1 MNMLYVEYVHNLM
14 KMVMNMDLSK
24 LALIQQNT
32 SSRLTLPFDHVGQI
46 PLTSDSHTAQVAI
59 VNMEQQLTVSQNNWL
74 QQIGKKM
81 PVVLLY
87 DDISTIPNQLPK
99 HFLAAPI
106 KEISQLQ
113 SVLFEAYMIVVR
125 TYFQSR
131 VTLTIQSK
139 LEPYTWKLS
148 KTWRTTK
155 ADELRATY
163 KEQFLRQELPTIFQ
177 KVAHKL
183 LLPLSPRI
191 AFYEIEQ
198 QISQSTE
205 DRALQKKLQKV
216 SIPNKLQKKI
226 HKSTIQIAEA
236 FEEDVLMTFRQNQ
249 EIQQLVDAYMA
260 PVKIA
265 LQPPNKTHY
274 LNVALIGQTGVGK
287 SSLIN
292 YLFDSPKRATG
303 AGKPVTEQGFFKENL
318 LLNNV
323 PVSLIDSWGIEQGK
337 AEIWQQQFEQFLK
350 RHNYE
355 ADVADWV
362 HIAVYCISAA
372 TSRIQDFDLS
382 IIKMLQRQKINVLVA
397 LTKTSLVQDDT
408 IQALQQTLQLEFGK
422 KVPIIPV
429 NSVAQTLLSGEKIE
443 QHGKD
448 ALIHE
453 MQLNYLTM
461 LENRLP
467 ERIQFVLQQ
476 HIQTFDRRA
485 ISECSSA
492 NAATKLSKQK
502 GKLFFEEVI
511 PYTIER
517 EVALAMNAYDQAMQL
532 SNKRRSK
539 QTIQPIKLSMFEE
552 WLSTVEQFI
561 KTTFFKQTAVDIGA
575 AYDKKMSHQLKQLE
589 PTIQEATIQRI
600 QQLSKE
606 TNYE

>member
-1 MNMLYVEYVHNLM
+1 M
-14 KMVMNMDLSK
+14 KMVMTMDLSK

-32 SSRLTLPFDHVGQI
+32 SSRLSVPFDHVGQI
-46 PLTSDSHTAQVAI
+46 PLTSDSHTAQVAVANI
-59 VNMEQQLTVSQNNWL
+59 QQQLTTAQNNWL

-87 DDISTIPNQLPK
+87 DDISVIPENLPK
-99 HFLAAPI
+99 HFLIAPR
-106 KEISQLQ
+106 SNSVQLQ
-113 SVLFEAYMIVVR
+113 SVLFDAYMIVVR

-131 VTLTIQSK
+131 ITLSIQSK
-139 LEPYTWKLS
+139 LDPYTWKLS
-148 KTWRTTK
+148 KMWRTTK
-155 ADELRATY
+155 ADELAVAY
-163 KEQFLRQELPTIFQ
+163 KQQFLRQELPTIFHN
-177 KVAHKL
+177 VAEKL
-183 LLPLSPRI
+183 LLPLSPQI
-191 AFYEIEQ
+191 AFYALEQ
-198 QISQSTE
+198 RVNHSSE
-205 DRALQKKLQKV
+205 DRLIQKQLKKV
-216 SIPNKLQKKI
+216 SIPNKLQKKL
-226 HKSTIQIAEA
+226 HKSTIQIAET
-236 FEEDVLMTFRQNQ
+236 FEKDVLTTFQQNQ
-249 EIQQLVDAYMA
+249 EIQQLIDAYMA
-260 PVKIA
+260 PVKMA

-337 AEIWQQQFEQFLK
+337 AEIWQRQFEQFLK
-350 RHNYE
+350 QHNYE
-355 ADVADWV
+355 TDVADWV

-382 IIKMLQRQKINVLVA
+382 IIKMLQRQKINVMVA
-397 LTKTSLVQDDT
+397 LTKTSLVPAET

-422 KVPIIPV
+422 NVPIIPV
-429 NSVAQTLLSGEKIE
+429 NSVSQTLLSGEKIE
-443 QHGKD
+443 QVGKE
-448 ALIHE
+448 ALIDE

-476 HIQTFDRRA
+476 HIQTVDRRA

-492 NAATKLSKQK
+492 SEATKLSKQK
-502 GKLFFEEVI
+502 GKQFFEDVI
-511 PYTIER
+511 PSTIEK
-517 EVALAMNAYDQAMQL
+517 EVSLAMNAYDQALQL

-539 QTIQPIKLSMFEE
+539 QTIRPIKVSTFEE
-552 WLSTVEQFI
+552 WVSSVEQFI
-561 KTTFFKQTAVDIGA
+561 KTTFLKQTPLDIGA
-575 AYDKKMSHQLKQLE
+575 TYDKKMSNQLKQLE
-589 PTIQEATIQRI
+589 SAIQAATIQRI

-606 TNYE
+606 THYE